1 MTLEAMFKAP
11 DVFKAGVSV
20 APVSDW
26 RLYDTI
32 YTERYMGRPQEDS
45 AGYQES
51 SPVNQAAGL
60 KGKLMLAHGTG
71 DDNVHFA
78 NTSEV
83 INELIENGKY
93 PADLAIFPGRGHPI
107 ADRPARIQLFEQITQ
122 FFMNNL

>member
-1 MTLEAMFKAP
+1 
-11 DVFKAGVSV
+11 
-20 APVSDW
+20 
-26 RLYDTI
+26 
-32 YTERYMGRPQEDS
+32 MGRPQDNA

-51 SPVNQAAGL
+51 SPSNQARNL

-83 INELIENGKY
+83 INELVQAGQY

-107 ADRPARIQLFEQITQ
+107 GDRPARIQLFNQITR
-122 FFMNNL
+122 FFLDNL